1 MNATSARNINAIA
14 ILGVC
19 GILLG
24 AYYTQFV
31 QGELPCPLCLLQR
44 VAMLGVALGAMMNL
58 RFGIHPT
65 HYGISILSAVF
76 GACISARQI
85 LLHINTPG
93 SGYGSPVFGMH
104 LYSWALIV
112 FIAAIVLIGLMLF
125 SDTQYED
132 YDDFKSTKAVS
143 WFPTLVF
150 FIVVIITAANV
161 ATTYLGCGFQQCPED
176 PTSYIILDR

>member
-1 MNATSARNINAIA
+1 MNANSAGNINAIA
-14 ILGVC
+14 ILGIC

-24 AYYTQFV
+24 AYYIQFV
-31 QGELPCPLCLLQR
+31 KGEFPCPLCLLQR
-44 VAMLGVALGAMMNL
+44 VAMLGVALGAMLNL
-58 RFGIHPT
+58 RFGVHPA

-112 FIAAIVLIGLMLF
+112 FIATVVFIGLMLF
-125 SDTQYED
+125 SDSQYED
-132 YDDFKSTKAVS
+132 YDEFKSTKAVP
-143 WFPTLVF
+143 WFPSLVF
-150 FIVVIITAANV
+150 FIVFIITATNI
-161 ATTYLGCGFQQCPED
+161 ATTYLECGLEQCPENPD
-176 PTSYIILDR
+176 S